1 MIARRHGGRL
11 VTAPSPRGARLV
23 LELPL
28 AAPRAAAAP
37 RVARRCAG
45 GARPR
50 RRSARGCDEP
60 RRRAALLLGLA
71 LVLGALAAS
80 DVARREAALRAEL
93 APLVDVVVAARDAR
107 GGPPARA
114 GGPRAPGRC
123 PSASRPAGARDAP
136 PELLAGR
143 RLAVPVAAGGP
154 VGPLLLEP
162 PAPPPGAG
170 VGRGQ
175 RAAEV
180 VAAAAPGTV
189 AAGARVDV
197 LVTRDRGAGA
207 GAHRARA
214 RRTSRCSR
222 ARAAPADGA
231 RREGGRMV
239 AATLR
244 VTVRQAVY
252 LAAAGA
258 FAREIRLLAR
268 APGDRGR
275 VGAVSAVG

>member
-1 MIARRHGGRL
+1 M
-11 VTAPSPRGARLV
+11 
-23 LELPL
+23 
-28 AAPRAAAAP
+28 
-37 RVARRCAG
+37 
-45 GARPR
+45 
-50 RRSARGCDEP
+50 SA

-71 LVLGALAAS
+71 LVLGGLAAS
-80 DVARREAALRAEL
+80 DVARRESALRAEL
-93 APLVDVVVAARDAR
+93 APLVDVVVARSDLAAGHRLAARDLAR
-107 GGPPARA
+107 RPVPARFA
-114 GGPRAPGRC
+114 
-123 PSASRPAGARDAP
+123 PAGAAGTP

-143 RLAVPVAAGGP
+143 RLAVPVVAGGP

-162 PAPPPGAG
+162 PAPPSGAG
-170 VGRGQ
+170 VGRGR

-180 VAAAAPGTV
+180 VATAAPDTV

-207 GAHRARA
+207 GGTELALQDVEVLAARGVPAADDA
-214 RRTSRCSR
+214 RRT
-222 ARAAPADGA
+222 GA
-231 RREGGRMV
+231 RTV

-268 APGDRGR
+268 APGGR
-275 VGAVSAVG
+275 ARLGAVSAAG

>member
-1 MIARRHGGRL
+1 MSR
-11 VTAPSPRGARLV
+11 
-23 LELPL
+23 
-28 AAPRAAAAP
+28 
-37 RVARRCAG
+37 
-45 GARPR
+45 
-50 RRSARGCDEP
+50 

-80 DVARREAALRAEL
+80 DVARRESALRAEL
-93 APLVDVVVAARDAR
+93 APLVDVVVARRELEAGRRLAPEDLARR
-107 GGPPARA
+107 SVPARFA
-114 GGPRAPGRC
+114 
-123 PSASRPAGARDAP
+123 PAGAAGTP

-162 PAPPPGAG
+162 PAPPPGSGA
-170 VGRGQ
+170 GRGR

-197 LVTRDRGAGA
+197 LVTRDRGTGA
-207 GAHRARA
+207 GGTELALQDVEVLGARA
-214 RRTSRCSR
+214 V
-222 ARAAPADGA
+222 PADDGSRRSGA
-231 RREGGRMV
+231 RMV

-268 APGDRGR
+268 APGDRAR
-275 VGAVSAVG
+275 VGAVSAAG